1 MLRTNSVLSSLRGT
15 SNRRMYGASAVR
27 IRSEYG
33 PASEEL
39 NTILSEC
46 QSPCEFY
53 LKILVIITY

>member
-15 SNRRMYGASAVR
+15 SNRRRYGASAAR
-27 IRSEYG
+27 IRLGYG
-33 PASEEL
+33 SDKEEL